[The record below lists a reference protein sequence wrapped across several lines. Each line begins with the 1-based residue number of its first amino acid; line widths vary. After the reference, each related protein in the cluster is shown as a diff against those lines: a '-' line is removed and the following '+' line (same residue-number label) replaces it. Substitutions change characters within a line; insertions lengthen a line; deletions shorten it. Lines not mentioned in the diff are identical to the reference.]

1 MMSAPDYEA
10 RVARLQFETE
20 RLLPKADPMSI
31 PLLRLLAATND
42 VILLQKLVIIAR
54 ARSDAAG
61 EFEKDVLNG
70 ELGYFIRTL
79 CGHLYEAGNAFRGLD
94 VACKGQ
100 IDKLMAADAEARE
113 AFEILRKV
121 YHDRSDTAFD
131 RGVLGPIRNLTGF
144 HYKDQTF
151 AEGREALKATG
162 AIILSEHI
170 GFTRYVLADE
180 MLTKKTWDLLG
191 GAQNYKEA
199 LRKAFELA
207 DALAIAVTHLLK
219 YRLDAAKVP
228 VQETYG
234 TLPIPPEIIRTKQQI
249 EAERKKWSI

>member
-1 MMSAPDYEA
+1 MSAPEHET

-20 RLLPKADPMSI
+20 RLLPKADSMSI

-42 VILLQKLVIIAR
+42 VILLQKLVILAR
-54 ARSDAAG
+54 ARSEAAG

-79 CGHLYEAGNAFRGLD
+79 CGHLYEVGNAFRGLEA
-94 VACKGQ
+94 ACKDR

-113 AFEILRKV
+113 PFEILRKL
-121 YHDRSDTAFD
+121 YHDRSDTGFD

-144 HYKDQTF
+144 HYKDRTF
-151 AEGREALKATG
+151 AEGLEALRAKG
-162 AIILSEHI
+162 EIILSEHI
-170 GFTRYVLADE
+170 GFTRYALTDE

-191 GAQNYKEA
+191 GAQKYKEA
-199 LRKAFELA
+199 LGKAFELA

-219 YRLDAAKVP
+219 YRLDEGKVP

-249 EAERKKWSI
+249 EAERKN